1 MNHVQHLYPLYQN
14 KQNSTTGSLFSIQST
29 CVVLDMALVN
39 TLPQM
44 TPSVTGFNSSKP
56 YRVAGQLLGC
66 KYSLNIT
73 SDFTVGEGDSSYK
86 SSIEKTA

>member
-1 MNHVQHLYPLYQN
+1 MNHVQHFYLLYQN
-14 KQNSTTGSLFSIQST
+14 KQNSTTGSLFSTEST
-29 CVVLDMALVN
+29 SVVLDMSLMK

-56 YRVAGQLLGC
+56 YSLAGQLLGC

-73 SDFTVGEGDSSYK
+73 SDFTVSTRDSSYK